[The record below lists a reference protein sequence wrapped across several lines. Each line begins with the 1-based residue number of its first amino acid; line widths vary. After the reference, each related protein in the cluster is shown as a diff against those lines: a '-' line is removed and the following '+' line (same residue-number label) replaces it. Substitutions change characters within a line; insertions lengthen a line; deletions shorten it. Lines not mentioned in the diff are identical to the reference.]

1 MEGVMDRIRNFA
13 REDDGATMTEYGIM
27 LALIAAVCIVIV
39 TTLGTQVKA
48 AFTTVSDAITPT
60 AP

>member
-1 MEGVMDRIRNFA
+1 MDRIRNFA